1 MDDQLTYRDAGV
13 DIDAGMDAVE
23 KMKEAVRRTYT
34 PAVIS
39 GVGSFAGLFSAGFA
53 GYDEPCLVSS
63 IDSVG
68 TKISVACALKRY
80 EGVGRDL
87 VNHCVNDILVTGAKP
102 LFFLDYYASG
112 KLEPEAAAEMVSGAA
127 EACIENG
134 CALIG
139 GETAELPG
147 IYVAGESDFAGCIVG
162 VVDRAK
168 ILQPSSV
175 QAGDALIGLAS
186 SGLHTNGFSLARA
199 ALFEKG
205 ELQPDSYVPELGQS
219 VGDALL
225 MPHRSYLH
233 SVQAAIEHELSIR
246 VIAHITGGG
255 LYDNIPRVLPED
267 ARAAIDRR
275 SWTPPPIFDLIQK
288 CGNVPDTDMYRTF
301 NMGIGLVLVVS
312 RGQAPAACEFF
323 NANGENAWQ
332 IGEIVKG
339 AREVQIL

>member
-23 KMKEAVRRTYT
+23 KMKDAVRRTYT
-34 PAVIS
+34 PQVLS
-39 GVGSFAGLFSAGFA
+39 GVGSFAGLFDAGFTE
-53 GYDEPCLVSS
+53 YQEPCLVSS

-112 KLEPEAAAEMVSGAA
+112 KLEPDAAAEMVRGAA

-134 CALIG
+134 CVLIG

-147 IYVAGESDFAGCIVG
+147 IYAEGESDFAGCIVG
-162 VVDRAK
+162 VVERSK

-186 SGLHTNGFSLARA
+186 AGLHTNGYSLARA
-199 ALFEKG
+199 ALFG
-205 ELQPDSYVPELGQS
+205 AGGLQPDAYVPELGQPL
-219 VGDALL
+219 GDALL
-225 MPHRSYLH
+225 APHRSYLK
-233 SVQAAIEHELSIR
+233 SVQAAIEHGLSIR

-288 CGNVPDTDMYRTF
+288 CGSVPDADMYRTF

-323 NANGENAWQ
+323 AAEGEIAWQ